1 MDECEDCSGK
11 GKQDIDEAKVLL
23 EKSRRQKQNYVRED
37 QAKSRE
43 ERSYVRN
50 GRWLML
56 WGSLMT
62 THFGEFVQG
71 KLNI

>member
-11 GKQDIDEAKVLL
+11 GKQDIDEAKALL

-50 GRWLML
+50 GRQLSNL
-56 WGSLMT
+56 
-62 THFGEFVQG
+62 
-71 KLNI
+71 